1 MRPVEHPDAHFIR
14 EALRDARRAAA
25 EGEVPVGAL
34 VVKDGEVIARGYN
47 QRELLKDPT
56 AHAEMLAITSAAAEL
71 ESWRLLDCTLYVTLE
86 PCAMCAGAIVLA
98 RIPRVVYGAPD
109 PKAGAGGSVMD
120 LLQHPKLNHRA
131 DVTGGVLAAECGA
144 ILVDFFASRRK
155 AAKTPR
161 SSDRR
166 GLGPVDGGPE
176 VL

>member
-86 PCAMCAGAIVLA
+86 PCCMCAGARA
-98 RIPRVVYGAPD
+98 RSICRWPSTARSRGWWPS
-109 PKAGAGGSVMD
+109 P
-120 LLQHPKLNHRA
+120 P
-131 DVTGGVLAAECGA
+131 AAM
-144 ILVDFFASRRK
+144 
-155 AAKTPR
+155 
-161 SSDRR
+161 
-166 GLGPVDGGPE
+166 
-176 VL
+176 